1 MTELPLRKLITIENT
16 GADLA
21 STNYWQTEHART
33 GKCYL
38 SGNAGT
44 WRLLVPKAA
53 EHMLSEMQTG
63 SRVNI
68 EPSMQADECWD
79 VIFEDGSSSPF
90 FLAIDRLQVDRAMT
104 AGACRIAVWTESG
117 KQLDLPCFVNV

>member
-1 MTELPLRKLITIENT
+1 MTELPLRKLITIGNN

-21 STNYWQTEHART
+21 STNYWQTEHAQT
-33 GKCYL
+33 GKFYL

-44 WRLLVPKAA
+44 WRLLVPEAA

-63 SRVNI
+63 SRV
-68 EPSMQADECWD
+68 
-79 VIFEDGSSSPF
+79 
-90 FLAIDRLQVDRAMT
+90 MT
-104 AGACRIAVWTESG
+104 AGACRITVWTESG